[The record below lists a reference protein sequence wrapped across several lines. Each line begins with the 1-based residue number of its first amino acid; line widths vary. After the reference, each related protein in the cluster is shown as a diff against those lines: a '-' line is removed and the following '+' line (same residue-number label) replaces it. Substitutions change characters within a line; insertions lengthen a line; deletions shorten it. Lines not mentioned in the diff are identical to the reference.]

1 MFFHP
6 IINRLA
12 NIDLHLLVKPANEQ
26 HIEGQ
31 TACFCPICKKG
42 QDADADVKQTPHFI
56 IYENERGGLYSGVGV
71 DDNRMAEH
79 GAVKWKCTHTG
90 KTGYGA
96 IELYAAKM
104 NLPMHG
110 YSLQRIC
117 QRLVRDVY
125 GDTDEVRRAFPEVF
139 AKMDYRTQAQQTIET
154 FSFMP
159 KTDFSPQELAA
170 LGCEV
175 TLDKGLP
182 RFGFGSTFTPDMLNK
197 DFRIFSLLSV
207 TLPDV
212 IRDGQH
218 VSEIIHGTL
227 RLARDRSAEL
237 IRMLLPS
244 GHGRK

>member
-110 YSLQRIC
+110 YSLQRI
-117 QRLVRDVY
+117 
-125 GDTDEVRRAFPEVF
+125 
-139 AKMDYRTQAQQTIET
+139 
-154 FSFMP
+154 
-159 KTDFSPQELAA
+159 
-170 LGCEV
+170 
-175 TLDKGLP
+175 
-182 RFGFGSTFTPDMLNK
+182 
-197 DFRIFSLLSV
+197 
-207 TLPDV
+207 
-212 IRDGQH
+212 
-218 VSEIIHGTL
+218 
-227 RLARDRSAEL
+227 
-237 IRMLLPS
+237 
-244 GHGRK
+244 